1 MWYSNVENFK
11 NANGY
16 EIDGIWYPRV
26 TAIVSIKA
34 KPALYMYYAG
44 LPDFKTGEAIKTKS
58 AEEGTLLH
66 ETVEAILRKGRPAPT
81 HRVVGAPTHTDDV
94 GVVIP
99 DLVKPAVT
107 AFMDFYNKNEVIAH
121 KVEERV
127 VSKKHHFAGTLDV
140 LAELNG
146 VLGVLDIKTSMAIYR
161 DYSMQTSA
169 YIEALKEDQTLPPL
183 TRWIL
188 RLDQS
193 RHCLKCPATMRD
205 KGGREKIRGE
215 KAKCEHDW
223 SEMKGEVELKELNT
237 FDSDIKA
244 FLACKALWE
253 WENEYWLK
261 KIY

>member
-1 MWYSNVENFK
+1 MWYSNIDNFK

-34 KPALYMYYAG
+34 KPALYMYYAA
-44 LPDFKTGEAIKTKS
+44 LPDFKTGEAIKAKS

-66 ETVEAILRKGRPAPT
+66 ETIEAILRKEPI
-81 HRVVGAPTHTDDV
+81 
-94 GVVIP
+94 VIP
-99 DLVKPAVT
+99 DTVKPAVA
-107 AFMDFYNKNEVIAH
+107 AFMDFYGQNELVAH

-127 VSKKHHFAGTLDV
+127 VSKKHRYAGTMDV

-146 VLGVLDIKTSMAIYR
+146 KLGVLDIKTSVAIYR

-169 YIEALKEDQTLPPL
+169 YIEALKEDQALPPL

-188 RLDQS
+188 RIDQA
-193 RHCLKCPATMRD
+193 RKCLKCPATMRD

-215 KAKCEHDW
+215 KGKCEHQW
-223 SEMKGEVELKELNT
+223 GPMQGEVELKELTT

-244 FLACKALWE
+244 FLACKELWS
-253 WENEYWLK
+253 WENEYWLNR
-261 KIY
+261 IR